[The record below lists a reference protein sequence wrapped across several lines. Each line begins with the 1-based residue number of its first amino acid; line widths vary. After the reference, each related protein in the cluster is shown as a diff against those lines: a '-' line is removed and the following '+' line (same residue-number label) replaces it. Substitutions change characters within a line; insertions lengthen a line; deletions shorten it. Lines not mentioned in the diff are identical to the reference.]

1 MKKADKK
8 ECIAMLLAG
17 GQGSRLGA
25 LTKNVAKPAVSFGGK
40 YRIIDFTL
48 SNCAYA
54 AIDTVGVLTQYRPYL
69 LNSYIGTGGAWGL
82 DSSTG
87 GVSILPPYATE
98 SGGRWYEG
106 TADAIYWNLDYIRLY
121 QSKYALI
128 LSGDHIYRM
137 DYREMLKLH
146 KEKGA
151 DLTVSVMQVPIE
163 EASAFG
169 VMTLDQEG
177 RITAFE
183 EKPAHPT
190 SNLVSMGIYI
200 FNTDVLE
207 KALLEDHGLKDSEHD
222 FGRNIIPGLMKQ
234 GKKLF
239 GYEFSGFWKDVG
251 TIASYYE
258 TSMDLLAEKPRFNLD
273 DPQFPT
279 LSNINA
285 SPPHYIGHEAVV
297 ENSIVGSGSTI
308 LGSAVHSIISVDC
321 TIEEG
326 AIVKDSLLL
335 PGAAVL
341 KGASVTRAI
350 LGENSTVEAGTVL
363 GGEEEAITVIGD
375 DTAVK

>member
-48 SNCAYA
+48 SNCAHA

-82 DSSTG
+82 DSASG
-87 GVSILPPYATE
+87 GVAILPPYATE
-98 SGGRWYEG
+98 TGGRWYEG
-106 TADAIYWNLDYIRLY
+106 TADAIYRNLDYIRLY
-121 QSKYALI
+121 RPQYVLI

-137 DYREMLKLH
+137 DYRKMLRLH

-169 VMTLDQEG
+169 VMTLDAEG

-200 FNTDVLE
+200 FSTDILE
-207 KALLEDHGLKDSEHD
+207 EALIADHALTDSVHD
-222 FGRNIIPGLMKQ
+222 FGRNIIPGLMAQ
-234 GKKLF
+234 GKKLY

-251 TIASYYE
+251 TVASYYE
-258 TSMDLLAEKPRFNLD
+258 TSMDLLSANPRFNLD

-279 LSNINA
+279 LSNIDA
-285 SPPHYIGHEAVV
+285 SPPHYVGHNAAVQ
-297 ENSIVGSGSTI
+297 NSIVGSGSTI
-308 LGSAVHSIISVDC
+308 LGTADHSVISVDC
-321 TIEEG
+321 TIAEG
-326 AIVKDSLLL
+326 AVVQDSVLL
-335 PGAAVL
+335 PGTAVRE
-341 KGASVTRAI
+341 GAVVKRAI
-350 LGENSTVEAGTVL
+350 LGENSTVEAGAVL
-363 GGEEEAITVIGD
+363 GGQEEIAVIGD
-375 DTAVK
+375 DVTVK